1 MEKKDAISEL
11 PLVDGSVIPKIQQ
24 KNNDVPDQP
33 YGWQGTMEYSP
44 LFEPMEEED
53 EKKEKREEEGEGEE
67 KKREEIEEEIASDIY
82 AEEENNSEEEGEK
95 EEEEEGAY
103 GEYFVVSEK
112 MEEGRIKTQV
122 EEAAQELAEFSQ
134 YTTSNMDP
142 DWDDDAHE
150 AYEIQEM
157 KKKMNKEEKK
167 EIQGA
172 RADKVSGVYTICQEY
187 EKTKEQ
193 LTGLWL
199 TCETYSKAI
208 KRLRENKRKRDE
220 EKEEE
225 EQSRKKLKLAKRE
238 LLWESYLKLKMIE
251 EDNAELLKLLQ
262 VCQVMEKIKRIKK
275 RY

>member
-11 PLVDGSVIPKIQQ
+11 PLADGSVIPKIQQ

-53 EKKEKREEEGEGEE
+53 EEREKREEEGEGEE
-67 KKREEIEEEIASDIY
+67 KRREEIEEEEIASDIY
-82 AEEENNSEEEGEK
+82 AEEENNSEEEEGEK
-95 EEEEEGAY
+95 EEEGAY

-112 MEEGRIKTQV
+112 MEEGRIKTQM

-142 DWDDDAHE
+142 DWDYDAHE

-208 KRLRENKRKRDE
+208 KRLREKKRKRDE

-238 LLWESYLKLKMIE
+238 LLWESYLKLKMNE

-262 VCQVMEKIKRIKK
+262 VCQVMEKIKKM
-275 RY
+275 